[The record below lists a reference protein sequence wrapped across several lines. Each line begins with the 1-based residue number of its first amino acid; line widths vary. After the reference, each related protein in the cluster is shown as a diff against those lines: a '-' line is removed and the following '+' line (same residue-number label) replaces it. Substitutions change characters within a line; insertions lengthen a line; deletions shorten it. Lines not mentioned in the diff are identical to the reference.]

1 VELFDEHGI
10 IHPNDDLLVKVAVP
24 QAFQVDEE
32 TKNGT
37 YHYGKSIKLGVHK
50 VLPDFSISK
59 IVANNITLL
68 LKR

>member
-1 VELFDEHGI
+1 MELFDEHGNLI
-10 IHPNDDLLVKVAVP
+10 QPNDDLLVKVAVP

-50 VLPDFSISK
+50 VLTILMSEILAD
-59 IVANNITLL
+59 
-68 LKR
+68 